1 MNKTRKKIIDII
13 EPFMDKTLSEGVLFI
28 ENKRKAKYA
37 DMINASID
45 WPQKA
50 TFIWAWLNSDFRE
63 QEIRF
68 VDNFWCNA
76 IAKNKIKIIWH
87 YDITAVL
94 KYIDN
99 NWYVNYNNLI
109 DKIIVEKFPEWRE
122 VVPFYVGEISKKP
135 LNLFSDLE
143 EKDLLDLL
151 LKL

>member
-1 MNKTRKKIIDII
+1 MNETRKKIIDII
-13 EPFMDKTLSEGVLFI
+13 ESFMDKTLCEGCLIDANEWVLKIHCFSK
-28 ENKRKAKYA
+28 KRGYVCH
-37 DMINASID
+37 DEDYDVVELVRLD
-45 WPQKA
+45 WYK
-50 TFIWAWLNSDFRE
+50 
-63 QEIRF
+63 
-68 VDNFWCNA
+68 V
-76 IAKNKIKIIWH
+76 IWH

-151 LKL
+151 LLLKQWK